1 MKKLSIGVELIVDPL
16 ILFLDEPTTG
26 LDAYSAEQVIQLL
39 KTIAD
44 QGKIVITTIHQPDS
58 QIFALFDQLLILNQ
72 GYNIYCGNKDD
83 VLEFFQQKGYKM
95 PKYYNPAEFLLDM
108 VFDIN

>member
-44 QGKIVITTIHQPDS
+44 QGKIVITTIH
-58 QIFALFDQLLILNQ
+58 
-72 GYNIYCGNKDD
+72 
-83 VLEFFQQKGYKM
+83 
-95 PKYYNPAEFLLDM
+95 
-108 VFDIN
+108 